1 MTGWFKKLRYA
12 LVGVVLAMG
21 LAGGYAIGPAYAQ
34 GASDDMELVPPA
46 GGQDNNIELWRAVR
60 GGVQGTVSIP
70 DKRAGVLVQSEG
82 EAWRSIRNGP
92 MSTYGSWLLLGTIAL
107 LAAFFAY
114 RGRIRITGG
123 PSGRLILRFPGFER
137 AVHWVT
143 AVSFILLGL
152 SGLNMLYGRYVLIP
166 AIGADAF
173 ATLTMAGKLMHNYLG
188 FLFIACLVVMF
199 VMWIRHNMPTGTD
212 IRWLARGGGM
222 VGKGHPPADKFNAG
236 QKIVFAAVILIGA
249 VISYTGLS
257 LIYPFSFDPTVQ
269 GMQLSQLIHTGA
281 SLVLIALIIAHIYI
295 GTIGMEGAID
305 AMWSGNVDETW
316 AREHHSLW
324 VEKLASEEK
333 SAPTVADTVPAE
345 ANKAPA
351 G

>member
-1 MTGWFKKLRYA
+1 MTFWFKKIGYVIA
-12 LVGVVLAMG
+12 ITAM
-21 LAGGYAIGPAYAQ
+21 AFVFVGGYPATPGNAQ
-34 GASDDMELVPPA
+34 KASDDLELVPPTE
-46 GGQDNNIELWRAVR
+46 GQDNNIDMWRAVR
-60 GGVQGTVSIP
+60 GGVEGTVSIP

-92 MSTYGSWLLLGTIAL
+92 MSTYGTWLLLGTIAL

-114 RGRIRITGG
+114 RGRIRVTGG
-123 PSGRLILRFPGFER
+123 LSGRLIQRFPTFER
-137 AVHWVT
+137 TVHWVT
-143 AVSFILLGL
+143 AGTFIVLGL

-166 AIGADAF
+166 VIGADAF
-173 ATLTMAGKLMHNYLG
+173 AAITMAGKVLHNYLG

-199 VMWIRHNMPTGTD
+199 LMWIRHNIPTLTD

-222 VGKGHPPADKFNAG
+222 VGKDHPPADKFNAG
-236 QKIVFAAVILIGA
+236 QKIVFAAVILVGA

-257 LIYPFSFDPTVQ
+257 LIYPFSFDSTVQ
-269 GMQLSQLIHTGA
+269 GMQLSQLVHAGA
-281 SLVLIALIIAHIYI
+281 SLLLIALIIAHIYI

-324 VEKLASEEK
+324 VEKLSAEEK
-333 SAPTVADTVPAE
+333 QAPTSADTAPAE
-345 ANKAPA
+345 
-351 G
+351 